1 MSSQEN
7 YKSPKRK
14 RGPTYREAHDR
25 AFELFE
31 DKTVPEIYKIL
42 QEEFPPARIPGE
54 VRQVYTWQTEYRRNK
69 VIQKGIATL
78 VKEEASTDKE
88 LEPLA
93 HDKRLRRP
101 RSLRD
106 KEIPKP
112 PTLTELVES
121 FRNSGVSPKLAPELL
136 ANWDIAFREDDYLHA
151 RACERAVAIL
161 IEIPGIPYKNALDH
175 GMFVAKLEYFEID
188 SLKESEY
195 IFDLIN
201 IWKRYRPWEGKENR
215 KAYQKMVDWWF
226 EKTKPMRDK
235 IRSDLE
241 SATRNWDKTTIP
253 QEEEK

>member
-1 MSSQEN
+1 MPIKYEQEN
-7 YKSPKRK
+7 PELYEEAKRLFFEEHVKSPAEIRNRLIKK
-14 RGPTYREAHDR
+14 FG
-25 AFELFE
+25 
-31 DKTVPEIYKIL
+31 KNNVPHWRTIWRWCK
-42 QEEFPPARIPGE
+42 EF
-54 VRQVYTWQTEYRRNK
+54 TRNK
-69 VIQKGIATL
+69 VIQEGIATL

-93 HDKRLRRP
+93 LDKRLHRP
-101 RSLRD
+101 SSLRD

-188 SLKESEY
+188 GLKESGY

-215 KAYQKMVDWWF
+215 KAYQKMLNWWF
-226 EKTKPMRDK
+226 EKTKPIRDK
-235 IRSDLE
+235 HRFELE
-241 SATRNWDKTTIP
+241 SAMRNLGKTTIS
-253 QEEEK
+253 QEEGK